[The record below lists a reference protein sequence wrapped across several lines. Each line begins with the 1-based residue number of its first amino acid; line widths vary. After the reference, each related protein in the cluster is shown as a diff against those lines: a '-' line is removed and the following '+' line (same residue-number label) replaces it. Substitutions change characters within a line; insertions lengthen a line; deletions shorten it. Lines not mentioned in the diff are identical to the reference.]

1 MSDVHQPPRLAE
13 TLLSKVVGS
22 DDREAIMGDLAEEY
36 GLRREASGVAAADRW
51 YWRQTVLTLV
61 QGRIR
66 RPLRAL
72 LLTVVILPAWWLLL
86 REVFQFLD
94 RNGVGN
100 WRTHEASIVASL
112 LLATMVTMRLRLRVA
127 SYFFG
132 GLSAW
137 QLAEHAIHSI
147 YGNHWLQQAPNHFGA
162 MAAAFFGLL
171 FGALIRGTL
180 TQKPAARAGGEP
192 TADGLTADG

>member
-86 REVFQFLD
+86 REVFQFLI
-94 RNGVGN
+94 GTV
-100 WRTHEASIVASL
+100 S
-112 LLATMVTMRLRLRVA
+112 ATGALTKRPLWPACCSPRWSQCGFA
-127 SYFFG
+127 F
-132 GLSAW
+132 AW
-137 QLAEHAIHSI
+137 PRISS
-147 YGNHWLQQAPNHFGA
+147 
-162 MAAAFFGLL
+162 AAFP
-171 FGALIRGTL
+171 RGSLRNTPSTASTGITGCSKRRITL
-180 TQKPAARAGGEP
+180 AQWPQRSSACCSER
-192 TADGLTADG
+192 